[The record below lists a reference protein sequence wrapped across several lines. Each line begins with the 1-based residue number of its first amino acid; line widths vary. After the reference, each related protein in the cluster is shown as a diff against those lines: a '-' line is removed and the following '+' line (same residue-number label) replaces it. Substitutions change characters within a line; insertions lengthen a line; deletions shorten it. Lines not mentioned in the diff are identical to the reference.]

1 MAKLEGHAAAAQDRY
16 DLSKLAILVV
26 DDNLHMRRLVRDMLH
41 AFGVGQVY
49 EASDGGAAL
58 GILRAQWVDILICDW
73 VMEPVDGFDLVRM
86 LRGAT
91 DVPNPMLPI
100 IMMTGYTEAH
110 RVLAARDAGITE
122 MLAKPFSAGKLYQR
136 LIAVIEYP
144 RAFIRSPRYTGPD
157 RRRFNNPAYDGPDRR
172 TKRSQFNARQGG

>member
-1 MAKLEGHAAAAQDRY
+1 MAKVEPKAAAAQDRY

-41 AFGVGQVY
+41 AFGVGQVH
-49 EASDGGAAL
+49 EAAEGGAAL
-58 GILRAQWVDILICDW
+58 TILRQTWVDILICDW
-73 VMEPVDGFDLVRM
+73 VMEPVDGFELTRM
-86 LRGAT
+86 LRAAS

-136 LIAVIEYP
+136 LIATIEYP

-157 RRRFNNPAYDGPDRR
+157 RRRFNNPSYEGPDRR
-172 TKRSQFNARQGG
+172 AKKSAFRAGG